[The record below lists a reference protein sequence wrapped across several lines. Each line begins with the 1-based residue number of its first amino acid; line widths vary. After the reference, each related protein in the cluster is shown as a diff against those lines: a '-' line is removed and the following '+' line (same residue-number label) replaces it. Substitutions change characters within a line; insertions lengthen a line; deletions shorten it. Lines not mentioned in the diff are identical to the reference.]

1 MTRAQRSA
9 GGNNFGGGAQGGFG
23 GGAGYNA
30 AAQGGY
36 SAPQQNNFAAAQGN
50 GYSGQSGYSTWLLRR
65 PLQLLLLIRG
75 VLSLVVTMTGVAA
88 PTTNLRSKPVS
99 FSE

>member
-1 MTRAQRSA
+1 MVAGSA
-9 GGNNFGGGAQGGFG
+9 VGLIALYGASSLVKNKP
-23 GGAGYNA
+23 ARLVLL
-30 AAQGGY
+30 
-36 SAPQQNNFAAAQGN
+36 PLR
-50 GYSGQSGYSTWLLRR
+50 LLRR
-65 PLQLLLLIRG
+65 PPQLLLLIRG

>member
-1 MTRAQRSA
+1 MAVRRVALA
-9 GGNNFGGGAQGGFG
+9 VAL
-23 GGAGYNA
+23 GYNA
-30 AAQGGY
+30 AAQGGF

-50 GYSGQSGYSTWLLRR
+50 GYSGSLATPLRLLRR
-65 PLQLLLLIRG
+65 PPQLLLLIRG

>member
-1 MTRAQRSA
+1 MAVRR
-9 GGNNFGGGAQGGFG
+9 GGFG

-30 AAQGGY
+30 AAQGGF
-36 SAPQQNNFAAAQGN
+36 SAPQQNNFAAAQGMVTLA
-50 GYSGQSGYSTWLLRR
+50 SLATPLRLLRR
-65 PLQLLLLIRG
+65 PPQLLLLIRG